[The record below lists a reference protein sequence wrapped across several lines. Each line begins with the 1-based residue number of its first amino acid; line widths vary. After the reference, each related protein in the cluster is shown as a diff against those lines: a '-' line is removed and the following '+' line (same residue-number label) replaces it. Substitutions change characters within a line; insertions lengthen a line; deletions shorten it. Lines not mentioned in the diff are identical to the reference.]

1 MAELKFIVTMDS
13 SQFTEGANKVMADV
27 KQITSSV
34 EKEGGKI
41 QSQFDGIGKS
51 IGGSMS
57 KYLAMFGG
65 AAALKGLLTEMVK
78 VRSEF
83 QKTDVAIRTMLGSK
97 EKADELMNQVRE
109 YAKISPLEIG
119 DITKATQMMISFN
132 IEADKVPQYIKA
144 IGDVSMGEKDRFNS
158 LALAFSQMSAT
169 GKLMGQ
175 DLLQMINAGFNPL
188 ATISDKTGKSI
199 AQLKD
204 EMSKGAISA
213 KMVQDAFI
221 AATSAGGK
229 FYGMSEN
236 AAKTIGGQLSMLS
249 DAVAAAFNEVGEK
262 SEGIIT
268 TAISGVTKLVENY
281 EAVAKAIGILI
292 ATYGTYKAALIT
304 MMAIE
309 QAHGVAAAAAA
320 VKTELLAKKQAVLN
334 AVMNAN
340 PYALAAAALA
350 TLVGAIVSAAT
361 ATDAFDDAADSL
373 SEAQA
378 SIEAATSAEMSK
390 LDALNKKLIEA
401 GEGTDEY
408 KRIKQQIIDQYSQY
422 YAGLETEWSK
432 VGNLV
437 LMYDKLTLAIRK
449 SIAARQMKSI
459 VDKQLDATDKIVQD
473 KLDKAYKKLI
483 EKYGNERG
491 TELYKKFFEFA
502 TLGNGKGLNAKDWKD
517 LEDATMW
524 TTRWGKNATD
534 GIVDFRVSVK
544 ELAYD
549 IQKANKA
556 SQQFVENLKDL
567 YDVEE
572 EAPEPTTPKVITPTY
587 DTKATAAAK
596 KAAES
601 AAKERERQAREQA
614 KEREKLAEIYAHQL
628 TDEGR
633 RNADIEFE
641 TRELEIKALKDGTEK
656 TIREIE
662 LSHDKEL
669 SAITRWYED
678 IRQKRIDEAKKVFD
692 AKAANQGKNFFDSE
706 EYKKASSA
714 DAYTK
719 QEKDA
724 LERRLDAA
732 NTIYK
737 NALADIVADEQRSML
752 EYLSQYGTYQERRL
766 AIAKEYAEKIADAQA
781 KGDKGEEKRL
791 AKERDNR
798 LGEIN
803 AKNLAMSIDWGAAF
817 RGVGNV
823 LGDIARETL
832 QKVEEYMKT
841 AEFRGLDATNK
852 KSYIDLR
859 DRLREET
866 GAGAAS
872 PFNFKQWGKIEEQVN
887 EYKDNV
893 RRLNIA
899 QRAHTEA
906 VNELEKAQ
914 ERLKSAVDERE
925 KQEAKVAVAAAQTAV
940 DITAANQN
948 SAQGAVEESQANLT
962 SSTNAAAQGIDNF
975 SSYLNEMKNG
985 SLYGFANGITK
996 LITSLKG
1003 GSDGV
1008 GKALGEL
1015 GGKIGG
1021 LIGAI
1026 LQIID
1031 ALGDDPAGFIG
1042 GLLDNVGDAVE
1053 KILADLPKLIGNI
1066 AEGVVGIVKG
1076 IFAGIG
1082 AWFSH
1087 GTENQAAR
1095 TTERL
1100 TESNNALRT
1109 SIDKLTDEFK
1119 KQAGGEAIKQYQ
1131 KALANQEAY
1140 NKNQQDILMAQ
1151 MRKYGKHRS
1160 NAYYLSGELSSADYR
1175 AISGAIKKNIS
1186 SLQGLFNL
1194 SPEDVD
1200 KIRAELPAL
1209 WTRIIS
1215 AGKYDDVKDYWN
1227 AYADEAGKTKELTDL
1242 INENL
1247 TQVSFDSM
1255 FSSFE
1260 DTLMD
1265 MGASAADWGNKF
1277 SEMLQ
1282 KSLLHFALGDE
1293 FQEKMNK
1300 WYQSWADTMKK
1311 QNGELTENQI
1321 DLYRQEWDAFL
1332 QEGIEKRNAI
1342 AKLTGYTG
1350 SDSEGSGAY
1359 KAAQSFSQEQ
1369 GDELNGRLTAIQI
1382 GQAYQNEQL
1391 TMAVMTLQSMS
1402 VVGQEQGNT
1411 LAEMRNLMLIGN
1423 GHLEDIARYTKIAAQ
1438 YGDAIET
1445 IADKIKTL

>member
-34 EKEGGKI
+34 EKQGEKI

-65 AAALKGLLTEMVK
+65 AAALKGLLDQMVK

-109 YAKISPLEIG
+109 YAKISPLEFG

-249 DAVAAAFNEVGEK
+249 DAVAAAFNEVGTK

-281 EAVAKAIGILI
+281 EKVAKAIGVLI
-292 ATYGTYKAALIT
+292 ATYGTYKAALLT

-320 VKTELLAKKQAVLN
+320 VKTELLAKKQAILN

-350 TLVGAIVSAAT
+350 TLVGAIVAAAT

-401 GEGTDEY
+401 GEGTEEY
-408 KRIKQQIIDQYSQY
+408 KKIKQQIIDQYSQY
-422 YAGLETEWSK
+422 YAGLETEWAK
-432 VGNLV
+432 VGNLAA
-437 LMYDKLTLAIRK
+437 MYDKLTFAIRK

-502 TLGNGKGLNAKDWKD
+502 TLGKGKGLNAKDWKD

-556 SQQFVENLKDL
+556 SQKFVENLKDL

-596 KAAES
+596 KAAEM

-669 SAITRWYED
+669 TAITRWYED

-692 AKAANQGKNFFDSE
+692 AKKANEGKNFFESE
-706 EYKKASSA
+706 EYTKAASQE
-714 DAYTK
+714 AYTQ

-724 LERRLDAA
+724 LKRRLDAA
-732 NTIYK
+732 NKIYK
-737 NALADIVADEQRSML
+737 DSLAEIPKMEQSAMR
-752 EYLSQYGTYQERRL
+752 EYLRQYGTYQERRL
-766 AIAKEYAEKIADAQA
+766 AIEQEYDEQIKNARSRWEQMALEQQKKSAYEALDIDFGLKTQQMADLFEDASQKSVKAIDTIIKKYEALVNFMKGANGEIATENISRDDLLNLGFTEDDLKKVTTGQIKINDITEAIKKLKDELKAKSPFKAFEEEMNKALGKIKKGNASEGLQDIGNAVNKFLPSVKEFGKSLASIFGFNDSAVQGVIDAVGGLGDAAAGVGQIMSGDIVDGIMSTAKGIGTIVNAVEGLFGADYSSYNKLVEQYNKLIDVWDDLLEKKREYLDTSYGAEALRAEKEMTDI
-781 KGDKGEEKRL
+781 L
-791 AKERDNR
+791 AKETEAWRELGRERLNAGASAGSHSIGNR
-798 LGEIN
+798 II
-803 AKNLAMSIDWGAAF
+803 KQMSAEDWG
-817 RGVGNV
+817 
-823 LGDIARETL
+823 
-832 QKVEEYMKT
+832 
-841 AEFRGLDATNK
+841 
-852 KSYIDLR
+852 
-859 DRLREET
+859 
-866 GAGAAS
+866 
-872 PFNFKQWGKIEEQVN
+872 
-887 EYKDNV
+887 
-893 RRLNIA
+893 
-899 QRAHTEA
+899 
-906 VNELEKAQ
+906 
-914 ERLKSAVDERE
+914 
-925 KQEAKVAVAAAQTAV
+925 
-940 DITAANQN
+940 DIT
-948 SAQGAVEESQANLT
+948 
-962 SSTNAAAQGIDNF
+962 
-975 SSYLNEMKNG
+975 
-985 SLYGFANGITK
+985 
-996 LITSLKG
+996 
-1003 GSDGV
+1003 
-1008 GKALGEL
+1008 KALGQNARKLL
-1015 GGKIGG
+1015 GDRLTG
-1021 LIGAI
+1021 LFDLSSDQLSRLKEQAPAFWAKMDEDVRKY
-1026 LQIID
+1026 LQSIID
-1031 ALGDDPAGFIG
+1031 GAEQLEEVQKKAKEQLTQTTFEAMRDDFISKLADMETAAGDFSDDFAEMLFRAMLNTKVNEMFSDRLSKWYDQFAEAMKDSEISDSERNALLADYNNIVA
-1042 GLLDNVGDAVE
+1042 DAV
-1053 KILADLPKLIGNI
+1053 KLRDTLAD
-1066 AEGVVGIVKG
+1066 A
-1076 IFAGIG
+1076 
-1082 AWFSH
+1082 
-1087 GTENQAAR
+1087 
-1095 TTERL
+1095 
-1100 TESNNALRT
+1100 
-1109 SIDKLTDEFK
+1109 
-1119 KQAGGEAIKQYQ
+1119 
-1131 KALANQEAY
+1131 
-1140 NKNQQDILMAQ
+1140 
-1151 MRKYGKHRS
+1151 
-1160 NAYYLSGELSSADYR
+1160 
-1175 AISGAIKKNIS
+1175 
-1186 SLQGLFNL
+1186 
-1194 SPEDVD
+1194 
-1200 KIRAELPAL
+1200 
-1209 WTRIIS
+1209 
-1215 AGKYDDVKDYWN
+1215 
-1227 AYADEAGKTKELTDL
+1227 
-1242 INENL
+1242 
-1247 TQVSFDSM
+1247 
-1255 FSSFE
+1255 
-1260 DTLMD
+1260 
-1265 MGASAADWGNKF
+1265 
-1277 SEMLQ
+1277 
-1282 KSLLHFALGDE
+1282 
-1293 FQEKMNK
+1293 
-1300 WYQSWADTMKK
+1300 
-1311 QNGELTENQI
+1311 
-1321 DLYRQEWDAFL
+1321 
-1332 QEGIEKRNAI
+1332 
-1342 AKLTGYTG
+1342 TGY
-1350 SDSEGSGAY
+1350 SQSVSEGSGAY
-1359 KAAQSFSQEQ
+1359 KAASSFSQEQ
-1369 GDELNGRLTAIQI
+1369 GDELNGRLTAIQL
-1382 GQAYQNEQL
+1382 GQVQANEQL

-1423 GHLEDIARYTKIAAQ
+1423 SHLEDIARYTKIAAQ